1 VVGTSNKDEIEIGY
15 FTKGGDG
22 LVDFEPIGDLVKGEV
37 YGLARLAVAEG
48 FLPNCVLEIAPSAG
62 LWENQTDEGE
72 LGMSYEKID
81 RMVRGLEP
89 YNEKMQN
96 MHDNTENK
104 REMPP
109 VFKVNI
115 EDYLIKD

>member
-1 VVGTSNKDEIEIGY
+1 MVGTSNKDEIEIGY